1 MKRESLI
8 QQLFAI
14 ERAIGYVTKDELR
27 SMVIDAQ
34 EAALAADSTALREME
49 NLRRRLEES
58 RRFGIQ
64 RPNRFTFRRF
74 FRSGDSGSQPS
85 A

>member
-1 MKRESLI
+1 MKRESVI

-34 EAALAADSTALREME
+34 EAVLAAETRTVREIEELRQ
-49 NLRRRLEES
+49 RLENPPGFDPPRS
-58 RRFGIQ
+58 A
-64 RPNRFTFRRF
+64 RFTFRRL
-74 FRSGDSGSQPS
+74 FRSGDSGSERS